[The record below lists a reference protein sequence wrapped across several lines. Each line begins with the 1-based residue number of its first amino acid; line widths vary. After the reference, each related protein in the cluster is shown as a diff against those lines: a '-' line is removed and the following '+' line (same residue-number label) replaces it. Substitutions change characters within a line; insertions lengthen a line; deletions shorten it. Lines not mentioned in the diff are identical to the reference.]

1 MFKATLKSVLSR
13 KLRLLL
19 SGLAVVLGV
28 TFVSGAFVLQDTLGR
43 SFDAQFAGAYDDID
57 LQVAAKPRV
66 DAGVG
71 DAASAPVGL
80 DRATVREVADVSGVG
95 KAAGEVRVEGARAL
109 GADGKVVPST
119 GGPRYG
125 RSWTGETSLLKLREG
140 HAPVKP
146 GEVAINAGLAEK
158 GHFAV
163 GDTIAV
169 LTGEPKRTFTVA
181 GVFGYSGDRDSI
193 GGEQTVAFTEPVA
206 QKLMLGGSG
215 EYSAVTV
222 TLDSGA
228 GAASVQSALKKEL
241 GAGFEVRT
249 GEELSKESA
258 DRSRDVLDLVTQ
270 VLLGFAAVAVL
281 VGVFLIINTFSI
293 IIAQRMRELALLRA
307 LGASRRQMIGSV
319 LLESML
325 IGLVA
330 AGVGLG
336 LGVGLGALGASLLAD
351 TMAGL
356 EVADLAVPASAVIVS
371 LVVGVGV
378 TMLAALFPAL
388 RAAKVP
394 PIAVIRAAAAP
405 DRRHRKQTWTGS
417 ILLVLGAGLLLTG
430 LMGSGDAAVS
440 AVLPGVLLAFI
451 GVALLTPLISRPA
464 VWLLGGMFSR
474 SLPGQLGRRNSARNP
489 RRTAITASALM
500 IGVALVTTLSTVA
513 ASAKDSVNNEISG
526 KLKAELVAMGDT
538 GAGMSASIDPA
549 ALRAVRGIDGVDAA
563 AGASFDTAKVG
574 GATQTV
580 SSWEDW
586 KAARGLLSLRAETGS
601 IGELAP
607 GSVLMNK
614 NTAKDRG
621 VKVGDKVTVQLQ
633 RGERRSY
640 RLAGTFA
647 EMALANS
654 VVVPWADA
662 TKGFRYAQPSQA
674 YIKLAPGASADSVQ
688 PRVEKALRDSPEVTV
703 QSKEQV
709 AQKFNDGFDMMLNV
723 VQALLA
729 VAMIIAVLGIVNT
742 LALSVMERTKELG
755 ALRAIGLGRGQTIR
769 MIMTESVVIS
779 LFGAVLG
786 VLVGSGLGLAVARS
800 MKSQGVSSL
809 SLPWALMAVYLAGAA
824 LIGMLASLGPARR
837 GARLNVL
844 RAVTQE

>member
-13 KLRLLL
+13 KVRLLL

-28 TFVSGAFVLQDTLGR
+28 TFVAGAFVLQDTLNR

-57 LQVAAKPRV
+57 LQVAAKARV
-66 DAGVG
+66 SGGVG

-80 DRATVREVADVSGVG
+80 DAATVRRVADVPGVG
-95 KAAGEVRVEGARAL
+95 KARGDIRVEGARAL
-109 GADGKVVPST
+109 GKDGKVVPST

-125 RSWTGETSLLKLREG
+125 KGWTGETSLLALRDG
-140 HAPVKP
+140 HAPAKP
-146 GEVAINAGLAEK
+146 DEVAINAGLAEK
-158 GHFAV
+158 GHFSV
-163 GDTIAV
+163 GDSIGV
-169 LTGEPKRTFTVA
+169 LTGQPKRTFTVA
-181 GVFGYSGDRDSI
+181 GIFGYSGDRDSI

-206 QKLMLGGSG
+206 RELMLGDNGQ
-215 EYSAVTV
+215 YSAVTV
-222 TLDSGA
+222 DLASGA
-228 GAASVQSALKKEL
+228 KSATVQAALKKEL
-241 GAGFEVRT
+241 GSGFEVRT
-249 GEELSKESA
+249 GEELSKASA
-258 DRSRDVLDLVTQ
+258 DRSREVLDLVTQ

-319 LLESML
+319 LLESL
-325 IGLVA
+325 VIGLVA
-330 AGVGLG
+330 AVIGLG

-351 TMAGL
+351 TMEGL
-356 EVADLAVPASAVIVS
+356 EVADLGVPASAVIVS

-388 RAAKVP
+388 RAAKVA
-394 PIAVIRAAAAP
+394 PIAVIRSAVAP

-417 ILLVLGAGLLLTG
+417 VLLVLGAGLLMTG
-430 LMGSGDAAVS
+430 LVGSGDAAMS

-451 GVALLTPLISRPA
+451 GVTLLTPLFSRPA
-464 VWLLGGMFSR
+464 VWLLGGLFSR

-513 ASAKDSVNNEISG
+513 ASAKDSVNNEISD
-526 KLKAELVAMGDT
+526 KLKAQLVAMGDS
-538 GAGMSASIDPA
+538 GDSMSASIDPA
-549 ALRAVRGIDGVDAA
+549 ALRQARGLDGVAA
-563 AGASFDTAKVG
+563 VAAASFDTAKVG
-574 GATQTV
+574 KSTQSV

-586 KAARGLLSLRAETGS
+586 EAARGMLSLRAEAGS
-601 IGELAP
+601 VDELAP
-607 GSVLMNK
+607 GTVLMNK
-614 NTAKDRG
+614 ATAKDRDLA
-621 VKVGDKVTVQLQ
+621 VGDKVTVQLQ
-633 RGERRSY
+633 RGEPHTY
-640 RLAGTFA
+640 RLAGTF
-647 EMALANS
+647 EDMALANS
-654 VVVPWADA
+654 VVIPWADA
-662 TKGFRYAQPSQA
+662 TEGFRYAQPSQA
-674 YIKLAPGASADSVQ
+674 YFQLAPDASVASVQ
-688 PRVEKALRDSPEVTV
+688 PGIEKALRDSPEVTV
-703 QSKEQV
+703 QSKD
-709 AQKFNDGFDMMLNV
+709 AIAKKFNDGFDMMLNV

-786 VLVGSGLGLAVARS
+786 VVVGAGLGLAVAHS
-800 MKSQGVSSL
+800 MRSQGVNTL
-809 SLPWALMAVYLAGAA
+809 SLPWSLMAVYLVGAA
-824 LIGMLASLGPARR
+824 IVGALASLGPARR